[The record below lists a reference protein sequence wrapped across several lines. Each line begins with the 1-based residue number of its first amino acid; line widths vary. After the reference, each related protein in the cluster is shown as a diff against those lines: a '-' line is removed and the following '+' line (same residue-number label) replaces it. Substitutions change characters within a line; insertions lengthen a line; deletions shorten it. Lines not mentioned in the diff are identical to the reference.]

1 MDANYTVDETL
12 GEDSFC
18 VNELTNDVA
27 VEHTF
32 IFPGGSKVHTE
43 LKLQKKYVYYIEEL
57 CTYTEFKIGFD

>member
-12 GEDSFC
+12 GEDTFC
-18 VNELTNDVA
+18 VNELTNDIT

-43 LKLQKKYVYYIEEL
+43 LKLQKKYVY
-57 CTYTEFKIGFD
+57 